1 MKPDTIK
8 IIAQPVVEPVS
19 LTEARQQVGLMPD
32 QVEFDAFLLRA
43 IATGRRL
50 IEKRLGATL
59 VATQYRAT
67 WAEAPAVLDL
77 PAPPLLQDD
86 DHELEVTVDGDTVD
100 AADYEVDSDAMP
112 ASVTFDAVPSGKVV
126 ATYWGGVAPG
136 TRIEPT
142 LESALL
148 MYVAHAFENRAI
160 LAEGSATELPQGFET
175 LLAASSWSGGY

>member
-1 MKPDTIK
+1 MRPDTLK
-8 IIAQPVVEPVS
+8 ILTQPIVEPVS

-32 QVEFDAFLLRA
+32 QVEFDGFLLRA

-50 IEKRLGATL
+50 IEKRLGVTL

-67 WAEAPAVLDL
+67 WSEAPAVLDL
-77 PAPPLLQDD
+77 PYPPVLQDV
-86 DHELEVTVDGDTVD
+86 DHELEVTVDE
-100 AADYEVDSDAMP
+100 AAVPAGDYEVEADAMP
-112 ASVTFDAVPSGKVV
+112 ATVTFDAVPSGRVV

-136 TRIEPT
+136 TEIEPT
-142 LESALL
+142 VKSALL

-160 LAEGSATELPQGFET
+160 LADGSTTELPQGFET